1 MAQRG
6 FFEGPGERDQLVN
19 PRRYVHPNQNEKPL
33 LKRGSNR
40 ITWSPSKDSGNHR
53 LLARKLANGDALA
66 VLLNVTEVAK
76 ANALSNVSARC
87 EGELE
92 GILDVV
98 AVVIPL
104 VQEGSERGI
113 ASANGGNELD
123 VELTLS
129 IPDVLAVGEVG
140 GTTATHGEQDVL
152 DTDLM
157 SHGEGAT
164 GIIIS
169 IDLDP
174 EDLAHLMMVGLDE
187 QRFLS
192 CKVLQL
198 RAREVEYN
206 IGAAGLGMVDDLI
219 QKILGSAG
227 RNGTGNDQTIEV
239 AGGVQDLVEL
249 LLVLRGDRSTGVKDA
264 VLVLAIIDVCADTGD
279 AVNPNGAAKAA
290 HVHGLLDDELTGK
303 AGKEAKSDGIDAEL
317 LEGVGNIQALTVGR
331 VASGARTD
339 VLVRNKT
346 VAGNSH
352 IDCWISRECIEH
364 IAPFIQ

>member
-1 MAQRG
+1 
-6 FFEGPGERDQLVN
+6 
-19 PRRYVHPNQNEKPL
+19 
-33 LKRGSNR
+33 
-40 ITWSPSKDSGNHR
+40 

-66 VLLNVTEVAK
+66 VLLDVTEVTK
-76 ANALSNVSARC
+76 ANALGNVSARC

-92 GILDVV
+92 GVLDVV

-104 VQEGSERGI
+104 MQEGSERGI
-113 ASANGGNELD
+113 AGTNGGNELD
-123 VELTLS
+123 VELTLGV
-129 IPDVLAVGEVG
+129 PDVLAVGEVG
-140 GTTATHGEQDVL
+140 GATATHGKENVL
-152 DTDLM
+152 NTDLM
-157 SHGEGAT
+157 SHGEGTT
-164 GIIIS
+164 GIIIG
-169 IDLDP
+169 IDLDA

-187 QRFLS
+187 QRFLG
-192 CKVLQL
+192 CKILQL
-198 RAREVEYN
+198 RAGEVEDD

-219 QKILGSAG
+219 QKILGGAR

-239 AGGVQDLVEL
+239 AGGVQNLVEL
-249 LLVLRGDRSTGVKDA
+249 LLVLRGDRSAGIKDA
-264 VLVLAIIDVCADTGD
+264 VLVLAIVDVCADTGD

-303 AGKEAKSDGIDAEL
+303 TGKKAKSYGIDAEL

-331 VASGARTD
+331 IASGARAD

-352 IDCWISRECIEH
+352 INSWISRECIEH